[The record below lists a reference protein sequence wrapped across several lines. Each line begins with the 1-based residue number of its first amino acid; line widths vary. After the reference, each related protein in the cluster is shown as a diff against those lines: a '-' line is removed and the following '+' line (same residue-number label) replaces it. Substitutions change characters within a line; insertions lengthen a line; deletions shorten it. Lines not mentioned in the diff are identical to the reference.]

1 MKLPTEKNK
10 KEIPTKGIKA
20 MNKAT
25 KAEVWLN

>member
-20 MNKAT
+20 INKAIN
-25 KAEVWLN
+25 KAEV